1 MSIIS
6 SLNSLE
12 DGGVLVVC
20 LKIEIPGTDTIYITN
35 NNEAVTFLQNQY
47 ISFPFQISELTFG
60 STGEVPQWQI
70 QIDNTTRIMEQYL
83 QLYDAYLKQYG
94 PNDNEIKTTLYVVNA
109 LDTSDSILEEVFIL
123 ESFSTDSNWA
133 SFTFSAK
140 STFTVRY
147 PPRRILQN
155 FCSWKFKSTKCAY
168 SGPGTS
174 CDKSIK
180 QCRIYNNSIRFGGF
194 PGISKG
200 IRV

>member
-12 DGGVLVVC
+12 DGGVIVIC

-35 NNEAVTFLQNQY
+35 NNEAVTFLENQY

-147 PPRRILQN
+147 PSRRILQN

-168 SGPGTS
+168 SGTGTS